1 MIWDSPA
8 LQFRIFEFR
17 RRAIAEAS
25 YDPLMR
31 RNRQLTLAIG
41 FCFGLTT
48 YAIVAALQGWPAIG
62 DPHHNAAGAFIER
75 FCAYALFGSGL
86 SFFLPGRVLLVCALL
101 VLSSLSI
108 ELSQALR
115 PDRYPSVFYAVQ
127 QIIGGI
133 VGAVIAQIVLMF
145 LPRPP

>member
-1 MIWDSPA
+1 
-8 LQFRIFEFR
+8 
-17 RRAIAEAS
+17 
-25 YDPLMR
+25 MR

-62 DPHHNAAGAFIER
+62 DPHHNAAGASIER

-86 SFFLPGRVLLVCALL
+86 SFFLPGRVLLVCAFL
-101 VLSSLSI
+101 VVSSLSI

-115 PDRYPSVFYAVQ
+115 PDRNPSLSYVVQ

-133 VGAVIAQIVLMF
+133 VGVAIAQVVLMF